1 MLVGTLTPLNCRPFS
16 LICRSSSCL
25 SVFAY
30 ANLTFLLLISLLVVV
45 SVRREVNMA
54 PRLPGMTS
62 SFLMEVG
69 REAGVERSVEIGGT
83 ED

>member
-1 MLVGTLTPLNCRPFS
+1 
-16 LICRSSSCL
+16 
-25 SVFAY
+25 
-30 ANLTFLLLISLLVVV
+30 
-45 SVRREVNMA
+45 MA